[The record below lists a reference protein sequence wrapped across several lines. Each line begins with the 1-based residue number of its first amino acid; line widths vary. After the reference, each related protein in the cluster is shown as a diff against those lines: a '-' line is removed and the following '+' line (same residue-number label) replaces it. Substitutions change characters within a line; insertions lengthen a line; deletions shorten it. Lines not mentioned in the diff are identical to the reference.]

1 MDELLNNAPCG
12 FLVITDNGDMVAAN
26 ATLLKLL
33 GYAGEELIGG
43 HVRKLFS
50 AAGNIFYQTHFF
62 PLLKLQGRI
71 EEIYLPMRSSA
82 GEEIPVLVNAARR
95 EQDGAVF
102 YDCVLMAMHQR
113 HVYEDDIL
121 QAKRTAETAN
131 RTKEEF
137 LSVVSHDLRTPLTSI
152 LGWIEI
158 LKGKENDVELVKK
171 ALATIKRGAESQK
184 TLIEDI
190 LDFARISSGK
200 LRIDSRPVD
209 LKEIITSA
217 MEIVISAADAKEIRI
232 ESDLGAGGFRGLVL
246 GDTMRLQQALWNLL
260 SNAIKFTPKKG
271 RINISLARSGPNVE
285 IKVSDTGKGI
295 SAEFLPYVFDRFLQ
309 ENKSDTRQYSG
320 LGLGLAITRHVVE
333 LHGGSVT
340 AESPGENKG
349 ATFTV
354 ILPALAEAAA

>member
-12 FLVITDNGDMVAAN
+12 FLVITDNGDVAEAN
-26 ATLLKLL
+26 ATLVKLL
-33 GYAGEELIGG
+33 GYAREELIGA
-43 HVRKLFS
+43 HVKKLFS

-71 EEIYLPMRSSA
+71 EEIYLPMRNSA

-95 EQDGAVF
+95 EQNGAVF

-121 QAKRTAETAN
+121 QAKKTAETAN

-152 LGWIEI
+152 LGWVEI
-158 LKGKENDVELVKK
+158 LKGKEDDVELVKK
-171 ALATIKRGAESQK
+171 ALAIIKRGAAAQK

-200 LRIDSRPVD
+200 MKIDARPVD

-217 MEIVISAADAKEIRI
+217 MEIVASTADAKEIRI
-232 ESDLGAGGFRGLVL
+232 ESDLGADSFVM
-246 GDTMRLQQALWNLL
+246 GDAMRLQQVLWNLL

-271 RINISLARSGPNVE
+271 RVSIGLNRLGPNVE

-295 SAEFLPYVFDRFLQ
+295 SAEFLPHVFDRFLQ
-309 ENKSDTRQYSG
+309 ENETDTRQYSG
-320 LGLGLAITRHVVE
+320 LGLGLTITRHVVE

-354 ILPALAEAAA
+354 ILPALNDADA

>member
-12 FLVITDNGDMVAAN
+12 FLVITDNGDTVEAN

-33 GYAGEELIGG
+33 GYAREELIGA

-95 EQDGAVF
+95 EQNGAVF

-137 LSVVSHDLRTPLTSI
+137 LSAVSHDLRTPLTSI

-158 LKGKENDVELVKK
+158 LKGKENDAELVKK
-171 ALATIKRGAESQK
+171 ALATIKRGAETQK

-200 LRIDSRPVD
+200 LRIDARPVD
-209 LKEIITSA
+209 LKEIITSS
-217 MEIVISAADAKEIRI
+217 MEIVVPAADAKEIHI
-232 ESDLGAGGFRGLVL
+232 ESDLGADVFVM
-246 GDTMRLQQALWNLL
+246 GDAMRLQQVLWNLL
-260 SNAIKFTPKKG
+260 ANAIKFTPKKG
-271 RINISLARSGPNVE
+271 RINISMGRSGPNAE

-309 ENKSDTRQYSG
+309 ENTNDTSSYSG

-349 ATFTV
+349 AVFTV
-354 ILPALAEAAA
+354 ILPALT